1 MPAKNQNEWKSF
13 NLPTQTWKNHIVF
26 AYFWMFYPKLVHF
39 FVCFLEKS
47 LLSFREKSY
56 FFEKNVI
63 SRKILFFFRKRQD
76 FLMIITACSQC
87 QPVEKFWLEAALGK
101 MWRNFVFLQ
110 NSLFSWKMWR
120 KFSLSQKILNF
131 LEKSLLSFWENVE
144 KILSFSPKLRFFL
157 KINFFI
163 KIC

>member
-1 MPAKNQNEWKSF
+1 MKKSHCICIF
-13 NLPTQTWKNHIVF
+13 LNVLSKIGPFFCLFSWEVF
-26 AYFWMFYPKLVHF
+26 T
-39 FVCFLEKS
+39 
-47 LLSFREKSY
+47 
-56 FFEKNVI
+56 VI
-63 SRKILFFFRKRQD
+63 SRKILFFWEKCHFEKNPIFFRKRQG

-87 QPVEKFWLEAALGK
+87 QPVEKFWLDAALGK

-120 KFSLSQKILNF
+120 KFSFSQKILNF